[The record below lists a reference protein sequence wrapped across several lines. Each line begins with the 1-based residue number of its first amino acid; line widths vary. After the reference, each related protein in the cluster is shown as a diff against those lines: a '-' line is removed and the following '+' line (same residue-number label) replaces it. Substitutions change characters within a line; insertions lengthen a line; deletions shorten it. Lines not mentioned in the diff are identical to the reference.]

1 MGKSNGSPP
10 AGIGSSALRLE
21 DPPLLRGEGSFLAD
35 LNFPHQLH
43 MRVVRSDVAFGTIKT
58 VTTAAAKQAEG
69 VEAVWTAEDVAD
81 LPPIDFRQ
89 VGYDELRPYLQS
101 PLAAEQVRYA
111 GDPVAALFAADPY
124 LAEDAAELVWA
135 DVEPAPAVINSRS
148 EGAIEAMTLRADYGD
163 VDSAMA
169 SAHRVVKLSVSVG
182 RHSGVPLETRGLLAV
197 PQRDGRVD
205 LYGIAKV
212 PHYNCATLAKMLRL
226 PEGSV
231 VGKEGH
237 VGGGF
242 GVRGELYPEDVLVVL
257 AALRL
262 GRPVKWVEDRREH
275 LIAANHSRDQLYEL
289 RAAVDANGVIQAIDA
304 DIYHDQGAYVRTHG
318 ATVPSLSVALLPG
331 PYRVPSYRARGHIR
345 LTNKT
350 PAGTYR
356 APGRFESTFARERL
370 LDVVASEYGLDA
382 AEMRRRNLIAPGEMP
397 FDRNT
402 ETLGT
407 HVVYDSGDYGK
418 LLERLLTHIDYEVLK
433 RRLGQR
439 RAAGELVGVGLGMFV
454 EKSGLGPFDDVRV
467 SFTSDGKVE
476 VDTGVAS
483 VGQGMETVLAQICA
497 EALGVDYRDVTVRH
511 GQTDLIGRG
520 MGAFASRVTVMTGV
534 AVYLAARQLLQSGER
549 SAEYTFTSSHM
560 TYPYGAHAA
569 VVKLDPGT
577 GGVEIER
584 YVVAYDVGRAVN
596 PMLIEGQIVG
606 GSAQGFGGALLE
618 EFRYDTDGGPISTS
632 FMDYLMPTAAEQPV
646 VEVLLSEDAPSPLN
660 PLGLKG
666 AGEGGTNAVGAA
678 VAAAVGDALGRPD
691 AVRRLPVTPEV
702 VLSLLPKQD

>member
-1 MGKSNGSPP
+1 MSTSLGKSNGSPP
-10 AGIGSSALRLE
+10 AGIGASALRLE

-43 MRVVRSDVAFGTIKT
+43 MRVVRSDVAFGKIKT
-58 VTTAAAKQAEG
+58 VTTTAAKQAEG
-69 VEAVWTAEDVAD
+69 VAAVWVAEDVAE

-169 SAHRVVKLSVSVG
+169 SAR
-182 RHSGVPLETRGLLAV
+182 
-197 PQRDGRVD
+197 RVD

-275 LIAANHSRDQLYEL
+275 LIAANHSRDQFYEL
-289 RAAVDANGVIQAIDA
+289 RAAVDADGVIQAIDA

-382 AEMRRRNLIAPGEMP
+382 AEVRRRNLIAPGEMP

-439 RAAGELVGVGLGMFV
+439 RAAGELV
-454 EKSGLGPFDDVRV
+454 ECS
-467 SFTSDGKVE
+467 
-476 VDTGVAS
+476 
-483 VGQGMETVLAQICA
+483 
-497 EALGVDYRDVTVRH
+497 
-511 GQTDLIGRG
+511 
-520 MGAFASRVTVMTGV
+520 
-534 AVYLAARQLLQSGER
+534 
-549 SAEYTFTSSHM
+549 
-560 TYPYGAHAA
+560 
-569 VVKLDPGT
+569 
-577 GGVEIER
+577 
-584 YVVAYDVGRAVN
+584 
-596 PMLIEGQIVG
+596 
-606 GSAQGFGGALLE
+606 
-618 EFRYDTDGGPISTS
+618 
-632 FMDYLMPTAAEQPV
+632 
-646 VEVLLSEDAPSPLN
+646 
-660 PLGLKG
+660 
-666 AGEGGTNAVGAA
+666 
-678 VAAAVGDALGRPD
+678 
-691 AVRRLPVTPEV
+691 
-702 VLSLLPKQD
+702 